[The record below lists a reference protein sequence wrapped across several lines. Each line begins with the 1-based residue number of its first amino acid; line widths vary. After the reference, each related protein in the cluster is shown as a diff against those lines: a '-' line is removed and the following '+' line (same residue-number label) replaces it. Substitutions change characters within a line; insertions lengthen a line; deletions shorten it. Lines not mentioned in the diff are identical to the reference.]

1 MTLLRDQ
8 SLFGHR
14 GDGATVAAAVAGI
27 GPLDAPWDEV
37 AASLSDT
44 GANGPADKADETALI
59 ASLLAACR
67 IPQAGPQMG

>member
-8 SLFGHR
+8 SLFDHR

-44 GANGPADKADETALI
+44 GANGPADKADETA
-59 ASLLAACR
+59 
-67 IPQAGPQMG
+67 